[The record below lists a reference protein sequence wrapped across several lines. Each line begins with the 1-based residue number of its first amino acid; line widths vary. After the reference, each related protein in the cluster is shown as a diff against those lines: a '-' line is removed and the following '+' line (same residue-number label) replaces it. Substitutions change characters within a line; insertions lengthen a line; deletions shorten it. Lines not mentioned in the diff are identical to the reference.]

1 MDALREFLRS
11 YEEEYTRKLKTLV
24 DRYVENDEEILKV
37 ADTFY
42 NQLFKEKI
50 HKDFFYNLAL
60 SYALRGKNIK
70 PVISSIL
77 LTILRDFLD
86 YLLKTKEELNR
97 SDVDILKKLF
107 NTIEEVLEAVEKAYT
122 EYFETINKELKKVK
136 QMEEKERKFLLKE
149 VELIKLKEESVLF
162 VFSYKEL
169 PIYCKGK
176 IKDLDDD
183 IVEIEFTERCLALP
197 ILNIGDFFHAKSENL
212 TNPVK
217 FEVMK
222 RNEKTILARAVS
234 YEEAF
239 IEKRQHVRVQ
249 PEKPIP
255 VYILE
260 KNIVGKM
267 VDISVGGIGIFL
279 QAKVVEPDEIVI
291 LEFHIKDKDI
301 KVKGECRYI
310 VAYDHGYRAGFKFVD
325 LSPQHESL
333 IGQYVMERQFQIL
346 KELKALAS

>member
-1 MDALREFLRS
+1 MNILREFLIS
-11 YEEEYTRKLKTLV
+11 YEKEFRNKLKKLAG
-24 DRYVENDEEILKV
+24 RYIENDGEILKV
-37 ADTFY
+37 ADIFY

-60 SYALRGKNIK
+60 SYASRGKNIK
-70 PVISSIL
+70 PVISGIL

-86 YLLKTKEELNR
+86 YLVKTKEELNR
-97 SDVDILKKLF
+97 SDVNILKKLF
-107 NTIEEVLEAVEKAYT
+107 NTIEKVLEAVEKAHT
-122 EYFETINKELKKVK
+122 EYFETINKELQKIK
-136 QMEEKERKFLLKE
+136 QIEEKERKFMLKE

-176 IKDLDDD
+176 IKDLNDD
-183 IVEIEFTERCLALP
+183 IVEIEFIERCLALP
-197 ILNIGDFFHAKSENL
+197 VLSIGDFFYAKSENL

-217 FEVMK
+217 LEVV
-222 RNEKTILARAVS
+222 RRGEKTILARAVS

-239 IEKRQHVRVQ
+239 IEKREHVRVQ
-249 PEKPIP
+249 SEKPIP

-260 KNIVGKM
+260 KNIVGEIL
-267 VDISVGGIGIFL
+267 DISVGGIGIFL
-279 QAKVVEPDEIVI
+279 QTKVVESGEIVT
-291 LEFHIKDKDI
+291 LEFYIKDKDI
-301 KVKGECRYI
+301 RVKGECRYI
-310 VAYDHGYRAGFKFVD
+310 VAYDYGYRAGFKFLD

-346 KELKALAS
+346 KELRALAS